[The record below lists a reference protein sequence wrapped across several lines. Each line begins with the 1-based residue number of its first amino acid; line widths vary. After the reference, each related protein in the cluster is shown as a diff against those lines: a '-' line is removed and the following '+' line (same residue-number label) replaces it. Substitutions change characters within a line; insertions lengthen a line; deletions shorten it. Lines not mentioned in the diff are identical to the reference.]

1 MLEYKGLE
9 IHPWECATHKKYT
22 CHINLP
28 DNYSII
34 FDSPMES
41 INTFDSNAAYIW
53 VKSNVDEFIETS
65 ITPKIVNIQLNGMH
79 FTRGY
84 AYFCR
89 IADKLVFPT
98 QENLPYYLYP
108 EFYGNDF
115 SNIFFN
121 IKSQSDIENWYSA
134 DEENNTSY
142 SCTYVK
148 NLQISGKY
156 LGHDFIVDFSKN
168 RDYALIMVNDS
179 SKEHIADE
187 IATAMNIYASKKI
200 ALELN
205 SK

>member
-1 MLEYKGLE
+1 
-9 IHPWECATHKKYT
+9 
-22 CHINLP
+22 
-28 DNYSII
+28 
-34 FDSPMES
+34 MES
-41 INTFDSNAAYIW
+41 INAFDPNAAYIW
-53 VKSNVDEFIETS
+53 IKSNVDEFIETS

-79 FTRGY
+79 FTCGY

-89 IADKLVFPT
+89 VADKLVFPT
-98 QENLPYYLYP
+98 QENLSYLYP

-115 SNIFFN
+115 SNILFN
-121 IKSQSDIENWYSA
+121 VKSQSDIENWYST
-134 DEENNTSY
+134 DKENNTSY

-187 IATAMNIYASKKI
+187 IAKALNIYASKKI